1 MKITFKE
8 NDACCT
14 EESNGDLNI
23 NPKTIIKFGYIEGIN
38 MVAKDFVFGGK
49 DVKMG
54 INIKTQESFL
64 DLKDIESEKE

>member
-8 NDACCT
+8 NDACFT
-14 EESNGDLNI
+14 YESNGDINI
-23 NPKTIIKFGYIEGIN
+23 NPKTIAEFGYIEGID
-38 MVAKDFVFGGK
+38 MVANGFAFDGK
-49 DVKMG
+49 GVKMG